1 MEPKDLLKATLAN
14 NDGVAH
20 GRSLSYKGA
29 IQVGQEKVKPLT
41 VTLHVFS
48 SSSVLSPYVEFI
60 ISSARVRLRSP
71 IKLQNTREWC
81 RVRTPN

>member
-29 IQVGQEKVKPLT
+29 IQAGQEKVKPLT

-48 SSSVLSPYVEFI
+48 SSSVLSPCVEFI
-60 ISSARVRLRSP
+60 ISSARVRLRRP
-71 IKLQNTREWC
+71 IKYQNTTEWC